1 MEEAKEVNYELEE
14 DQPKN
19 ATDVEADLEI
29 VDDTPEEDKNK
40 KHLGD
45 VDVPEEEIEQ
55 YSTNVQK
62 RINQL
67 KRAYHDERREKEKFL
82 REQQEAMNYAQSIQ
96 DQNKKLQE
104 QLKNGET
111 VLVESQKERVDARIS
126 QAEKEYKDAY
136 EAGDPD
142 KMVKAQKDIARYA
155 VQQREVETYRPV
167 YQAPLQQQENPVQ
180 QQVIPDDRTKQ
191 WVENNRWFETDAV
204 MRGAAFGVHDQL
216 VAKGVQAGTEEY
228 FTQID
233 SVMRENFPEKFG
245 TRKPANVVAP
255 ASRSSGSTKVK
266 LTKTQVS
273 IAKRLGVPLEKYA
286 EHVMKEQAN
295 G

>member
-82 REQQEAMNYAQSIQ
+82 REQQEAMNYAQSTQ
-96 DQNKKLQE
+96 DQIKHS
-104 QLKNGET
+104 
-111 VLVESQKERVDARIS
+111 VLE
-126 QAEKEYKDAY
+126 
-136 EAGDPD
+136 
-142 KMVKAQKDIARYA
+142 
-155 VQQREVETYRPV
+155 
-167 YQAPLQQQENPVQ
+167 
-180 QQVIPDDRTKQ
+180 
-191 WVENNRWFETDAV
+191 
-204 MRGAAFGVHDQL
+204 GVL
-216 VAKGVQAGTEEY
+216 
-228 FTQID
+228 
-233 SVMRENFPEKFG
+233 
-245 TRKPANVVAP
+245 
-255 ASRSSGSTKVK
+255 
-266 LTKTQVS
+266 
-273 IAKRLGVPLEKYA
+273 
-286 EHVMKEQAN
+286 
-295 G
+295 